1 MTRPRHFQITY
12 SLSKTRRIFVQPD
25 THMTD
30 EDAWYYACLHSGV
43 GLLYGELYPQ
53 EDHARLVEHAN
64 SAGLTEVYW
73 EELP

>member
-12 SLSKTRRIFVQPD
+12 CLSTTRKVFVQPD
-25 THMTD
+25 SHMTE

-43 GLLYGELYPQ
+43 GLAYGEDLLGDVP
-53 EDHARLVEHAN
+53 ALLREHAEK
-64 SAGLTEVYW
+64 SGLTKVSW